1 MKILFIFL
9 VTGALAHAEQGTMST
24 DKTEA
29 SEAPASLSGFLNDKE
44 LNEKEIQ
51 RQENDDDDPN
61 LSKEPGEFVPDN
73 EIIEK
78 EKEADD

>member
-1 MKILFIFL
+1 
-9 VTGALAHAEQGTMST
+9 MST

-51 RQENDDDDPN
+51 RQENDYDPN
-61 LSKEPGEFVPDN
+61 LSNEPLEFVPDN